1 MCFRVQYGE
10 NVISKVEFMVKIC
23 VLEWSLQWRSV
34 FMLEIC
40 VYVGDPCHRLAFT
53 VEICVLVWSLRWR
66 SVFYSGFYGE
76 NLF

>member
-1 MCFRVQYGE
+1 M
-10 NVISKVEFMVKIC
+10 
-23 VLEWSLQWRSV
+23 
-34 FMLEIC
+34 EIC

-76 NLF
+76 DLCSRVQLMAWYLFSRVSGVESELWVLIFR